1 MNLKLPI
8 MLGFVL
14 CLFVFS
20 TNAQSKVSKQSLP
33 LVNYN
38 TNVNSPLSSVE
49 RQQLEEV
56 YGNKLQEY
64 VLSKPER
71 LKAIKNI
78 LRNRVSIVEI
88 ANPKNQKETKLLSEV
103 SLFDY
108 YVSNLKRDISFNKNT
123 FNPLKYN
130 FDFYKKGASMYQV
143 DNTNYFI
150 VIKSQHQ
157 K

>member
-1 MNLKLPI
+1 MKLKLPI
-8 MLGFVL
+8 VLGFIL
-14 CLFVFS
+14 CLFVFN
-20 TNAQSKVSKQSLP
+20 TNAQTKVSKQPLP
-33 LVNYN
+33 LVNYDN
-38 TNVNSPLSSVE
+38 NINMPLTSVE

-56 YGNKLQEY
+56 YGDKLQDFI
-64 VLSKPER
+64 LSKPER

-78 LRNRVSIVEI
+78 LRNRVSVVEI

-103 SLFDY
+103 PLFDY
-108 YVSNLKRDISFNKNT
+108 YVSNLKRDSSFNKND

-130 FDFYKKGASMYQV
+130 FDFYKRGASMYQV

>member
-1 MNLKLPI
+1 MKLKLPLV
-8 MLGFVL
+8 LGFVL
-14 CLFVFS
+14 CLFVFN
-20 TNAQSKVSKQSLP
+20 TNAQIKTTKQSLP

-38 TNVNSPLSSVE
+38 TNVNSPLTLVE

-56 YGNKLQEY
+56 YGDKLHEH

-78 LRNRVSIVEI
+78 FRNRISVVEI
-88 ANPKNQKETKLLSEV
+88 ANPNNQKETKLLSEV
-103 SLFDY
+103 PLFDY
-108 YVSNLKRDISFNKNT
+108 YVSNLKRDVTFNKNN
-123 FNPLKYN
+123 FNPFKYN
-130 FDFYKKGASMYQV
+130 FDFYSRGTSMYQV

>member
-1 MNLKLPI
+1 MKLKLPI
-8 MLGFVL
+8 VLGFVL
-14 CLFVFS
+14 CLFVFN
-20 TNAQSKVSKQSLP
+20 TNAQSKVSKQP
-33 LVNYN
+33 LSHVNY
-38 TNVNSPLSSVE
+38 TANVNSPLTSVE

-56 YGNKLQEY
+56 YGDKLQDY

-78 LRNRVSIVEI
+78 LRNRISVVVI

-103 SLFDY
+103 PLFDY
-108 YVSNLKRDISFNKNT
+108 YVSNLKRDIPFNKNT